1 MSGNWRNRRWR
12 IRILAGTA
20 IVVALGAGGT
30 AMAMASEP
38 GGPGGTVGGGT
49 VGGGDTAISG
59 TTIAQ
64 DGTAGGGGTAVLTT
78 SGGPGTQGDPNTD
91 PLARCLKAHG
101 AKVTTR
107 TNADGGQSVTITLDP
122 SRADEA
128 RHACARYEPQP
139 RPTAITPLT
148 AAQKATVV
156 GCLRSAGIVFPAAG
170 TSQSLGVPAQGG
182 PGAPGRPGIPGAPG
196 RPGVPGAAGGQGGIS
211 IRVTEPGD
219 GDGPAPADQPRP
231 PTPDPKLT
239 AALGKCA
246 RAAGL
251 PGLAL
256 TTESGSAAGHESNT
270 IAVLAARAS

>member
-38 GGPGGTVGGGT
+38 GGPGGPGGT

-78 SGGPGTQGDPNTD
+78 SGGPGTQVDPNTD

-128 RHACARYEPQP
+128 RNACARYEPQP

-156 GCLRSAGIVFPAAG
+156 GCLRSAGIAFPAAG

-182 PGAPGRPGIPGAPG
+182 PGAPGRPGI
-196 RPGVPGAAGGQGGIS
+196 PGAAGGQGGIS

-231 PTPDPKLT
+231 PAPDPKLT

-246 RAAGL
+246 RATGL